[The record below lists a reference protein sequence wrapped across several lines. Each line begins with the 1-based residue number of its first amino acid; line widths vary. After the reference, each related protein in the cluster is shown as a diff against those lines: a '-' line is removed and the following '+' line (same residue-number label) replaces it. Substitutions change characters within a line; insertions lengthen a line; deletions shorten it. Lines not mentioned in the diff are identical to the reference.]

1 MQTTPYRRRA
11 VFMAQWL
18 TGLAMA
24 ALVIPAAPSLV
35 FGGEQASPDPTGKAQ
50 SAALPVDISID
61 IATGEEDALPKP
73 EITIHLLNAKSGT
86 EVELTLPQSNVA
98 SDHSSSA
105 AAHAPFDTPPV
116 TAPSFDTPPVTPGSV
131 VEAPLF
137 DAPPAVT
144 PSLDVPVADLPP
156 IDPPTV
162 DVPPVATP
170 PVDVP
175 AAGRP

>member
-35 FGGEQASPDPTGKAQ
+35 FGGEQASPDPTGKVP
-50 SAALPVDISID
+50 SAVALPVDISID
-61 IATGEEDALPKP
+61 IATSDEDALPKP
-73 EITIHLLNAKSGT
+73 EIAIHILNAKSGT
-86 EVELTLPQSNVA
+86 EFDLTLPQPNVA
-98 SDHSSSA
+98 SDHPSSA
-105 AAHAPFDTPPV
+105 AAYAPFDTPPV
-116 TAPSFDTPPVTPGSV
+116 ETP
-131 VEAPLF
+131 F

-156 IDPPTV
+156 AVEAPSVDTLPTLPPT
-162 DVPPVATP
+162 
-170 PVDVP
+170 
-175 AAGRP
+175 AGRP